1 MQSQQP
7 YPTFPSK
14 RTNKQTGK
22 NVKRL
27 FPVETHSEYKTRTK
41 VISAY
46 VASLKKIS
54 SAFARNAPK
63 PIFVANVGGQEV
75 EVTKKDIGKLFTLI
89 GKDIKDLAG
98 FFEVAVKNAGKT
110 RKSGVG
116 FSKPTFLSQKIVD
129 FFADAQLGYVF
140 TESGVETQTDLKTLL
155 DNMIN
160 PDSVMFRIGSSS
172 SIMILFSIYNMVN
185 QLNKNA
191 NRNADVPEGGKLDK
205 NWLGA
210 DDAMKT
216 VFSDEIRAQ
225 IQKSRVQFEANRE
238 AARAWGRDFKDGDVR
253 LVKASGKAAKGPKKG
268 SDAKETQRFYLFTP
282 DNFRWNDVS
291 SAFVTPNA
299 RNDLRDSVV
308 AANQYADD
316 LVPAKDLTGDQ
327 AAQVTAYEESYK
339 ALASAGSD
347 KIDLALKAGD
357 IAAEVTG
364 SASINDV
371 LNVNPALYAR
381 AVTTITEAALKVSK
395 RGLKKA
401 VGLP

>member
-1 MQSQQP
+1 MKKKKQNKKKQKKTETDIKKEASQLQKKERGV
-7 YPTFPSK
+7 S
-14 RTNKQTGK
+14 
-22 NVKRL
+22 
-27 FPVETHSEYKTRTK
+27 PVETHPEYKTRTK
-41 VISAY
+41 VIPAY

-110 RKSGVG
+110 SKSGVG

-253 LVKASGKAAKGPKKG
+253 LVKASGKAAKGPRKG
-268 SDAKETQRFYLFTP
+268 QDAKET
-282 DNFRWNDVS
+282 
-291 SAFVTPNA
+291 
-299 RNDLRDSVV
+299 
-308 AANQYADD
+308 
-316 LVPAKDLTGDQ
+316 
-327 AAQVTAYEESYK
+327 
-339 ALASAGSD
+339 
-347 KIDLALKAGD
+347 
-357 IAAEVTG
+357 
-364 SASINDV
+364 
-371 LNVNPALYAR
+371 
-381 AVTTITEAALKVSK
+381 
-395 RGLKKA
+395 
-401 VGLP
+401 